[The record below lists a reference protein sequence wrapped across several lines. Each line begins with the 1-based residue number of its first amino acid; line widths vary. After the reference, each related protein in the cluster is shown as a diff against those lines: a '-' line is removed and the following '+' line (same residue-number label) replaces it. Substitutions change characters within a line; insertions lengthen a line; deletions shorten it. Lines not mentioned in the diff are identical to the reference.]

1 MYWPKVRQD
10 LQFHERLN
18 QWWQPGQFRSHYA
31 FNRTEKR
38 LKRSIRQYG
47 GTAQVSF
54 GSALIQEQKRGEDF
68 RGLGTLHACSCEEST
83 MNSSWRYSCPTV
95 LPNFNYGSSINAE
108 YFYEYLQSPIS
119 HQGMG
124 IMYFHIFYLS
134 RILTIQWLSPTP

>member
-1 MYWPKVRQD
+1 MEKKKDWLRIGFQNFNGLTGKVDDPVDRSLKDWVTENSFDVFGIPEVNIYWPKVRQD

-54 GSALIQEQKRGEDF
+54 GSALIREQKRGEDF
-68 RGLGTLHACSCEEST
+68 
-83 MNSSWRYSCPTV
+83 
-95 LPNFNYGSSINAE
+95 
-108 YFYEYLQSPIS
+108 
-119 HQGMG
+119 
-124 IMYFHIFYLS
+124 
-134 RILTIQWLSPTP
+134 